1 MSHSDAISHLS
12 SASLFTDLSN
22 LRKSYPGLSDKVLS
36 SMFTAQKEEEAE
48 KRRIELEE
56 EEERK
61 RKEREIERAAA
72 AATREALA
80 KKDTPASSSS
90 TRRRTEYESL
100 SKKVSNHTCVVSN
113 SCLLGL
119 APGLACRGSRDMH
132 VHLNYTCRC
141 VQ

>member
-1 MSHSDAISHLS
+1 MSHSDAIILFIC
-12 SASLFTDLSN
+12 ASLFTDLTY
-22 LRKSYPGLSDKVLS
+22 LRKRYPGLSDKVLS

-90 TRRRTEYESL
+90 TKRRTEYESL
-100 SKKVSNHTCVVSN
+100 SKKVSKHKLC
-113 SCLLGL
+113 
-119 APGLACRGSRDMH
+119 DI
-132 VHLNYTCRC
+132 
-141 VQ
+141 